1 MNQRLNS
8 KVKEIAETM
17 EADYNNK
24 LEQESAKAKEELT
37 EKVDSYL
44 SYVVEEW
51 MKENEIA
58 LERALKARLLKTL
71 SQVLKNFS
79 LNITLMFQMR
89 SMTF

>member
-1 MNQRLNS
+1 
-8 KVKEIAETM
+8 M

-51 MKENEIA
+51 MKKKTKSVLEKGIKGEIVKDIITG
-58 LERALKARLLKTL
+58 LKKL
-71 SQVLKNFS
+71 FS
-79 LNITLMFQMR
+79 EHYIDVCR
-89 SMTF
+89 

>member
-1 MNQRLNS
+1 
-8 KVKEIAETM
+8 M

-51 MKENEIA
+51 MKENEIGN
-58 LERALKARLLKTL
+58 LKEALKARLLKTL
-71 SQVLKNFS
+71 FLVLKNFS
-79 LNITLMFQMR
+79 LNIILMFQMR
-89 SMTF
+89 SMMF